1 MRCEFFRK
9 RIPACGFSSMTTQ
22 EMLRELRDG
31 KLHVTLLI
39 QLSVKVLTELVFEE
53 LHRFAV
59 CVADDV
65 LDEKGFP

>member
-1 MRCEFFRK
+1 
-9 RIPACGFSSMTTQ
+9 MTTQ